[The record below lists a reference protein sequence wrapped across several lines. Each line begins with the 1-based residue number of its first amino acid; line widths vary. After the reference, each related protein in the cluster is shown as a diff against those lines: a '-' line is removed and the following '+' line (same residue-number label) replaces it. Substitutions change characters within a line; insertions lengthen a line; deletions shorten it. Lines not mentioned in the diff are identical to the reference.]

1 MSEVTDQAGAATSPE
16 PASGRW
22 KPYASRILAGLGV
35 LQAYN
40 LVSHAQNIVS
50 LSQTVQIVAAWWH
63 YFTSLPFRLI
73 QFRATPLEIDLM
85 MISLFAIS
93 AVSASHFR
101 KTKRIMLVDLSKNDG
116 SFLEKDSS
124 WIDVLVH
131 VVLGMAI
138 LLPLFRAAIRT
149 FIYYSGAQAGTV
161 KWISTGFAV
170 ILLIVVGREI
180 FSDKKYGIM
189 RVNRLF
195 GELVNSLIENP
206 KVVARACGWVVVL
219 LLLSILFRHV
229 VDPYVLPYLSKLP
242 TPPGFK

>member
-1 MSEVTDQAGAATSPE
+1 MTEAIDQAGAASPE
-16 PASGRW
+16 SGSGRW
-22 KPYASRILAGLGV
+22 KIVASRVLAALGV

-40 LVSHAQNIVS
+40 LVSHAQNVVS

-63 YFTSLPFRLI
+63 YFTSLPFKFIRFQAT
-73 QFRATPLEIDLM
+73 QFEIDLM

-93 AVSASHFR
+93 AVSAAHFR

-124 WIDVLVH
+124 WVEVFAH
-131 VVLGMAI
+131 VALGMMI
-138 LLPLFRAAIRT
+138 LYPVFSAGIRT
-149 FIYYSGAQAGTV
+149 FIYHSGAQAGLV
-161 KWISTGFAV
+161 RWISMGVAV
-170 ILLIVVGREI
+170 VLLLIVGREVLA
-180 FSDKKYGIM
+180 DKKYGAM
-189 RVNRLF
+189 WLNRLF
-195 GELVNSLIENP
+195 GELVNILIENP

-219 LLLSILFRHV
+219 LLLSVLFRHL

>member
-1 MSEVTDQAGAATSPE
+1 MSEGIDQASAATSSEAP
-16 PASGRW
+16 SGRW
-22 KPYASRILAGLGV
+22 KLYASRILAGLGV

-40 LVSHAQNIVS
+40 LVSHAQNVVS

-63 YFTSLPFRLI
+63 YFTSLPFKLI

-131 VVLGMAI
+131 VALGMAI
-138 LLPLFRAAIRT
+138 LFPVFRATIRT
-149 FIYYSGAQAGTV
+149 FIYYSGAQPVIV
-161 KWISTGFAV
+161 KWVSVGIAV
-170 ILLIVVGREI
+170 VLLILVGWEI
-180 FSDKKYGIM
+180 LADKKYGVMKI
-189 RVNRLF
+189 NRLF

-219 LLLSILFRHV
+219 LLLSVLFRHV